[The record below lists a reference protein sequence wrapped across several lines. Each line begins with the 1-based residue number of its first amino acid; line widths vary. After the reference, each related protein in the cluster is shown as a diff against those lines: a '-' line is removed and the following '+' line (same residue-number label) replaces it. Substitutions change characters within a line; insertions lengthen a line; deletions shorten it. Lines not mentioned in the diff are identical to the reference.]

1 MIITGSL
8 AAIHYNIPIKRKQIV
23 DIDYIGTMQE
33 MADMGLEFKYTEA
46 ATKAHEAGAPRQQ
59 HFVHMAEEFAIEFEV
74 AEYNPTTSGM
84 MLLKMYKGCEYLP
97 AEALYMLKMS
107 HRYLRNSPHFYK
119 TMQDI
124 WAFRASGFD
133 RIAPHLKDIYDLRRK
148 ETYWYK
154 HPALKNQTKDQFF
167 SDDVTYTYDH
177 DTVHLAVAVGDA
189 PAYTKYLRDGSPVDC
204 DRSKWDAL
212 THEEKLAGVYEEACV
227 LALERAVVPHDVPP
241 DPAFNIALM
250 KVCSSIT
257 SGWFREFGYENFLA
271 VHEFRK
277 KQEIDYKDAF
287 DQALAN
293 GIVKPYNG

>member
-8 AAIHYNIPIKRKQIV
+8 AALHHGIPIQRKQIV
-23 DIDYIGTMQE
+23 DVDYIGTMQE
-33 MADMGLEFKYTEA
+33 IADLGLEFKYTEA

-59 HFVHMAEEFAIEFEV
+59 HFVHLGEEFAVEFEV
-74 AEYNPTTSGM
+74 AEYNPTSSGM
-84 MLLKMYKGCEYLP
+84 MLLELYEGCEYLP
-97 AEALYMLKMS
+97 PEALYMLKMS

-124 WAFRASGFD
+124 WAFRAAGFD
-133 RIAPHLKDIYDLRRK
+133 TIAPGLKDIYDLRRE

-167 SDDVTYTYDH
+167 TDDVPYTYDH
-177 DTVHLAVAVGDA
+177 DTVHLAVAVGDQ
-189 PAYTKYLRDGSPVDC
+189 PAYTKYLKDGSPVDC

-212 THEEKLAGVYEEACV
+212 REDERLAGVYEEACV
-227 LALERAVVPHDVPP
+227 LALERAVVPHDVPA

-250 KVCSSIT
+250 KVASSIT
-257 SGWFREFGYENFLA
+257 SGWFREYAWENFVK

-277 KQEIDYKDAF
+277 NQPVDYRDAF
-287 DQALAN
+287 NLALSR
-293 GIVKPYNG
+293 GTVKPYNG